1 MIGLL
6 TENVG
11 LYEDLSAY
19 RNLDLFGRYYKCSP
33 QQRKEKI
40 EFYLKELSLW
50 DKRDVIA
57 GSFSK
62 GMKQK
67 LAIARALIHEPK
79 LLFLDEPTAN
89 LDPEAARTVL
99 DLIATLKAENRT
111 ILLNTHLLDE
121 AQRICDRI
129 CILKTKML
137 AIDTPNNLMESF
149 KGKKT
154 VVKVKNINTGII
166 RAIENAGNWAIES
179 KNDHIYIATSDP
191 DNDNP
196 LIADAI
202 FHAGGKLQS
211 MQIETSNLE

>member
-1 MIGLL
+1 MINVENLTKNFVNFTAVDNLTLSIHDGEVFGFLGPNGAGKTTTIRMLSCLIAKTSGNVTIDNYNISNKYDQPKIRKMIGLL

-67 LAIARALIHEPK
+67 LALARALIHEPK
-79 LLFLDEPTAN
+79 
-89 LDPEAARTVL
+89 
-99 DLIATLKAENRT
+99 
-111 ILLNTHLLDE
+111 
-121 AQRICDRI
+121 
-129 CILKTKML
+129 
-137 AIDTPNNLMESF
+137 
-149 KGKKT
+149 
-154 VVKVKNINTGII
+154 
-166 RAIENAGNWAIES
+166 
-179 KNDHIYIATSDP
+179 
-191 DNDNP
+191 
-196 LIADAI
+196 
-202 FHAGGKLQS
+202 
-211 MQIETSNLE
+211 